1 MDPLIARITDLIEP
15 TLDDMGY
22 ELVRVQ
28 LFGGQR
34 QTLQIMAER
43 KDGGMGIEDCTAIS
57 HAVSAILDVEDPIT
71 GAYHLEV
78 SSPGLDRPLTRAK
91 DFEVWAGFDAKVEL
105 AQPHDGRKRFSGQLL
120 GRDADTDEVML
131 RLVETNEDVRIPR
144 AAIGKAKLVL
154 NDALLAWAKA
164 QQDEEAGDSDGTAA
178 NEDDN

>member
-1 MDPLIARITDLIEP
+1 MDLMTRIADLIEP

-57 HAVSAILDVEDPIT
+57 HAVSAILDVEDPIA

-91 DFEVWAGFDAKVEL
+91 DFVTWAGFDAKVEL

-120 GRDADTDEVML
+120 GLDAEADTVQM
-131 RLVETNEDVRIPR
+131 RLVETNEDVSIPR
-144 AAIGKAKLVL
+144 AEIGKAKLIL

-164 QQDEEAGDSDGTAA
+164 QQDEEAGASDEPAD
-178 NEDDN
+178 NDDDN

>member
-1 MDPLIARITDLIEP
+1 MDLTTRIADLIEP

-43 KDGGMGIEDCTAIS
+43 KDGGMGIEDCSAIS
-57 HAVSAILDVEDPIT
+57 HAVSAILDVEDPIA

-91 DFEVWAGFDAKVEL
+91 DFDVWAGFDAKVEL

-120 GRDADTDEVML
+120 GRDPETDEVKL
-131 RLVETNEDVRIPR
+131 RLVETDEEVSIPR
-144 AAIGKAKLVL
+144 HAIGKAKLVL

-164 QQDEEAGDSDGTAA
+164 QQDEEEAGETDAA
-178 NEDDN
+178 ADNDDN

>member
-1 MDPLIARITDLIEP
+1 MDPLIARIHDLIEP

-28 LFGGQR
+28 LLGGQR

-43 KDGGMGIEDCTAIS
+43 KDGGMGIEDCSAIS
-57 HAVSAILDVEDPIT
+57 HAVSAILDVEDPIA

-91 DFEVWAGFDAKVEL
+91 DFEMWAGFDAKVEL
-105 AQPHDGRKRFSGQLL
+105 AQSVEGRKRYSGQLL
-120 GRDADTDEVML
+120 GLDAEADEILM
-131 RLVETNEDVRIPR
+131 RLVETDEEVRIPR
-144 AAIGKAKLVL
+144 GAVGKAKLIL

-164 QQDEEAGDSDGTAA
+164 QQDEEAGADDAA
-178 NEDDN
+178 EQTDDN